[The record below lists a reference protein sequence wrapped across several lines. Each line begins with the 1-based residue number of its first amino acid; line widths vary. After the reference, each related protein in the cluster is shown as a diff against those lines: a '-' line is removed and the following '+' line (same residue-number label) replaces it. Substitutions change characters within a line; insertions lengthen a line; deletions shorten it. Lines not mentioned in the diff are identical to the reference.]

1 MRVYTFFYS
10 CPYFYRLKKITDQ
23 LKLFIKVFSQIY
35 CLIDGF
41 IEIQCMLNCFN
52 LFLMHLLL
60 LLALQ

>member
-1 MRVYTFFYS
+1 MRVYTFFTAVHILIV
-10 CPYFYRLKKITDQ
+10 LKKITDQ